1 MMQTEVFFKEEIK
14 EHITKEHHLVVF
26 NDDVNTFDFVIEM
39 LVKVCEHDVLQA
51 EQCTYIIHYKGKCA
65 VKKGNYQTLKNM
77 SEALSDAGLTV
88 EIN

>member
-1 MMQTEVFFKEEIK
+1 MQPEVIYLEEVKEK
-14 EHITKEHHLVVF
+14 ITKEHHLVVF

-51 EQCTYIIHYKGKCA
+51 EQCTFIIHYKGKCA
-65 VKKGNYQTLKNM
+65 VKKGNYQTLRNM

>member
-1 MMQTEVFFKEEIK
+1 MQPEVIYQEEVKEK
-14 EHITKEHHLVVF
+14 ITKEHHLVVF

-51 EQCTYIIHYKGKCA
+51 EQCTFIIHYKGKCA
-65 VKKGNYQTLKNM
+65 VKKGNYQTLRNM

>member
-1 MMQTEVFFKEEIK
+1 MQTEVLYQKEVK
-14 EHITKEHHLVVF
+14 EKITKEHHLVVF
-26 NDDVNTFDFVIEM
+26 NDNVNTFDFVIEM
-39 LVKVCEHDVLQA
+39 LVKVCEHDVIQA

>member
-1 MMQTEVFFKEEIK
+1 MQTEVFYQEEVKEK
-14 EHITKEHHLVVF
+14 ITKEHHLVVF

-39 LVKVCEHDVLQA
+39 LVKICEHDLLQA

-65 VKKGNYQTLKNM
+65 VKKGNYQTLRNM
-77 SEALSDAGLTV
+77 SEALSEAGLTV

>member
-1 MMQTEVFFKEEIK
+1 M
-14 EHITKEHHLVVF
+14 F

-65 VKKGNYQTLKNM
+65 VKKGNYQTLRNM

>member
-1 MMQTEVFFKEEIK
+1 MQPEVIYQEEVKEK
-14 EHITKEHHLVVF
+14 ITKEHHLVVF

-65 VKKGNYQTLKNM
+65 VKKGNYQTLRNM